1 MLQSLKGKCWVY
13 CHAAHPEQHPNFPV
27 WRNFT
32 TMLRSACS
40 LISDGQTFR
49 YKLAQDCPPLLLR
62 TRWVLPIKISCL
74 LHEIPRELSQ
84 LHTRFFR
91 PPNSMKAL
99 TGEFLPTFFF
109 KFFFFLLRQTVP
121 FGLQMN
127 YWMLMNKMVVA
138 GSKALRGKMVW
149 NSTYVNLSNM
159 IM

>member
-1 MLQSLKGKCWVY
+1 MLSLLPRSSAW
-13 CHAAHPEQHPNFPV
+13 AMEHPNFPV

-32 TMLRSACS
+32 TMPRSACS

-49 YKLAQDCPPLLLR
+49 YKLSQDCPPLLPKDKVSITHKNLMFAPWNPPRAIPATR
-62 TRWVLPIKISCL
+62 TLFPPPQIPWKHWQVNSCL
-74 LHEIPRELSQ
+74 L
-84 LHTRFFR
+84 F
-91 PPNSMKAL
+91 
-99 TGEFLPTFFF
+99 
-109 KFFFFLLRQTVP
+109 FFFFLLRQTVP